1 MRQRLVFASL
11 FLTLVSLTSQAGA
24 KDDFIKAV
32 MNQCKKSEADAK
44 ALATPGRS
52 GNVVKLK
59 TCTSATITV
68 GDCTLNCKDAS
79 SSIGG

>member
-32 MNQCKKSEADAK
+32 MNQCKKSEADA
-44 ALATPGRS
+44 ARS
-52 GNVVKLK
+52 GP
-59 TCTSATITV
+59 
-68 GDCTLNCKDAS
+68 S
-79 SSIGG
+79 S

>member
-1 MRQRLVFASL
+1 MTKKLLFFSLVAS
-11 FLTLVSLTSQAGA
+11 LVSLTTQAGA
-24 KDDFIKAV
+24 KDDFVKAV

-59 TCTSATITV
+59 TCTSTTITV

>member
-68 GDCTLNCKDAS
+68 GDCTLNCKDAA

>member
-1 MRQRLVFASL
+1 M
-11 FLTLVSLTSQAGA
+11 T
-24 KDDFIKAV
+24 
-32 MNQCKKSEADAK
+32 QCKKSEADAK

-52 GNVVKLK
+52 GNVIKLK
-59 TCTSATITV
+59 TCTSSTIAV

>member
-1 MRQRLVFASL
+1 MRQKLVLS
-11 FLTLVSLTSQAGA
+11 FLLLVTSSVYAGA
-24 KDDFIKAV
+24 KDDFIKEV
-32 MNQCKKSEADAK
+32 VKQCKKSEADAK

-68 GDCTLNCKDAS
+68 GDCTLTCAS
-79 SSIGG
+79 TGKIGG